1 MELTAQDLIN
11 NNLLN
16 IEFCE
21 RKGSDIERH
30 AKGRKIYIVNY
41 RRKYN
46 KGIETYEVTICFDF
60 PNQSASIG
68 WFNASDL
75 IYNGNKQQWADS

>member
-11 NNLLN
+11 DNIIN
-16 IEFCE
+16 IEFHE

-30 AKGRKIYIVNY
+30 ANGRKIYIVDY

-46 KGIETYEVTICFDF
+46 KGIETYEVTICFDT
-60 PNQSASIG
+60 PNQKASIG
-68 WFNASDL
+68 WFDAKDL
-75 IYNGNKQQWADS
+75 IYNG